1 MSKEKKMVYLSDD
14 EVEKMDET
22 LHGDIDAYVNEELA
36 NWEEMCECEE
46 EGESL
51 DFVLSSECPAWR
63 VRKDGTIDV
72 VVHGD
77 SKKDFDFGW
86 EDEDGRSRTSNA
98 LDLLRGNVSYKFFN
112 TERCNN
118 ELPDE
123 LAERVVELFK

>member
-1 MSKEKKMVYLSDD
+1 MSKEKKMVYLNDD

-22 LHGDIDAYVNEELA
+22 LHGDIDAYVNERIA

-46 EGESL
+46 EGEAL
-51 DFVLSSECPAWR
+51 DFVLSSEYPAWR

-77 SKKDFDFGW
+77 SKKSFDFGW

-98 LDLLRGNVSYKFFN
+98 LNLLQGNVSYKFFN

-123 LAERVVELFK
+123 LMERVVELFK